1 MRPRSIELG
10 ATMRKTALIASAAL
24 TGAVVL
30 PGMIVSSSSALSA
43 GECLAGPNSPSP
55 PGSHWYYRLERPSQ
69 RKCWYLGP
77 EGREVHATSAKVRVA
92 AKKSVAP
99 VTTATAKV
107 KTNAASQTVPADKPS
122 ASVETQSANSSVSK
136 EGSSSPLTSAADE
149 QALSSSQIELPPMPP
164 APVSS
169 DPEPAASVAQKSV
182 SAAAGS
188 VENDDVPNTPVVQ
201 PNSMIDTAQADS
213 GFDVSAQVRD
223 PDRKDIA
230 KSATFIPMRALVLI
244 PAALAFSGLFAFAV
258 FPSGLRRQIYARR
271 WGAKAETTAQEEIPA
286 TFHDAMVEPDPSDPQ
301 IEIPEELKRNLE
313 QVLQTLK
320 AQVHGESA

>member
-1 MRPRSIELG
+1 
-10 ATMRKTALIASAAL
+10 MRKTALIALAAL

-43 GECLAGPNSPSP
+43 DECLAGPNSPSP
-55 PGSHWYYRLERPSQ
+55 PGSHWYYRLEHPSQ

-92 AKKSVAP
+92 AKASAATK
-99 VTTATAKV
+99 TATAKV

-258 FPSGLRRQIYARR
+258 FPSGLRRQSYGRR
-271 WGAKAETTAQEEIPA
+271 WGTKAETPVQEEIPA
-286 TFHDAMVEPDPSDPQ
+286 TFHNAMAEPDLPDPR
-301 IEIPEELKRNLE
+301 IEIPEELKRNLHH
-313 QVLQTLK
+313 VLQTLD
-320 AQVHGESA
+320 AQVHGNPA